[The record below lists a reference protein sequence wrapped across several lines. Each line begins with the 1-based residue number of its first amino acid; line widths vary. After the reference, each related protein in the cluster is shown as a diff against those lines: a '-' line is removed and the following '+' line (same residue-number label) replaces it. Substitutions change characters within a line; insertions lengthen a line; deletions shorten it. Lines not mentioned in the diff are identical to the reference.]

1 MLITGIRNLQ
11 KDKTVSQ
18 KKILILTIMPFLL
31 FFVSLFIGRLAIDP
45 LTLLKILYSKIFFFA
60 PMEKTWTDAM
70 EIVVIRIRLPRALM
84 AMMVG
89 AGLSISGAAFQGM
102 FNNPLV
108 SPYLLGVSSGAG
120 FGAALAIL
128 FESST
133 IAIQFYSFLFGIIAV
148 VLTYSISRVYKTTP
162 LLMLVLSGVVV
173 SSLFMA
179 LISLIKFVADPEEKL
194 PTIVFWIMGSLG
206 GVRLGDILLIFP
218 PIVLGMVGLL
228 LVRWRINL
236 MSMGDREAK
245 AMGTKVELL
254 KAIIIICTTMISAA
268 AVSVCGIIG
277 WVGLVIPHICRMWVG
292 PDHKVL
298 LPTTIVVGACY
309 LLLIDNFARTMTSSE
324 IPLGILTAII
334 GAPFFAYLLRRSKG
348 GWF

>member
-1 MLITGIRNLQ
+1 MTRTKIAALI
-11 KDKTVSQ
+11 
-18 KKILILTIMPFLL
+18 IMPLLIFLI
-31 FFVSLFIGRLAIDP
+31 SLFLGRLLIDP
-45 LTLLKILYSKIFFFA
+45 LTLIKVLCSKVFFFI
-60 PMEKTWTDAM
+60 PMEKTWSDAV
-70 EIVVIRIRLPRALM
+70 EIVVLRIRLPRAVM

-128 FESST
+128 MDRGAAS
-133 IAIQFYSFLFGIIAV
+133 IQFSSFLFGTLAV
-148 VLTYSISRVYKTTP
+148 LLTYCISRVYKTTP
-162 LLMLVLSGVVV
+162 LLMLVLSGIVV
-173 SSLFMA
+173 SSLFMSF
-179 LISLIKFVADPEEKL
+179 ISLIKFVADPEEKL
-194 PTIVFWIMGSLG
+194 PTIVFWIMGSFG
-206 GVRLGDILLIFP
+206 GVRLEDIIITGP
-218 PIVLGMVGLL
+218 PIIIGIMGLL
-228 LVRWRINL
+228 FVRWRINL
-236 MSMGDREAK
+236 MSMGDREAR

-254 KAIIIICTTMISAA
+254 KVIIIICTTMISAA

-298 LPTTIVVGACY
+298 LPTTIAVGACY
-309 LLLIDNFARTMTSSE
+309 LLIIDNFARTMTSSE

>member
-1 MLITGIRNLQ
+1 MSRRKLVVLTVVPLLI
-11 KDKTVSQ
+11 
-18 KKILILTIMPFLL
+18 
-31 FFVSLFIGRLAIDP
+31 FFMSLFIGRFFIDP
-45 LTLLKILYSKIFFFA
+45 VTLLKVLCSKLFFFI
-60 PMEKTWTDAM
+60 PMEKTWTDAV

-128 FESST
+128 MDSS
-133 IAIQFYSFLFGIIAV
+133 AIFIQASSFLFGTLAV
-148 VLTYSISRVYKTTP
+148 ILTYCISRVYKTTP

-179 LISLIKFVADPEEKL
+179 LISLIKFIADPEEKL
-194 PTIVFWIMGSLG
+194 PTIVFWIMGSFG
-206 GVRLGDILLIFP
+206 GVRLEDLLITCP
-218 PIVLGMVGLL
+218 PIIIGITGLL
-228 LVRWRINL
+228 FVRWRINL
-236 MSMGDREAK
+236 MSMGDREAR
-245 AMGTKVELL
+245 AMGTKVEFL
-254 KAIIIICTTMISAA
+254 KVIIIICTTMISAA

-292 PDHKVL
+292 PNHKVL
-298 LPTTIVVGACY
+298 LPVTLFVGAGY
-309 LLLIDNFARTMTSSE
+309 LLIIDNFARAMTSSE

>member
-1 MLITGIRNLQ
+1 MSRA
-11 KDKTVSQ
+11 
-18 KKILILTIMPFLL
+18 KIIILTIMPLLIFFL
-31 FFVSLFIGRLAIDP
+31 SLFVGRLSIDP
-45 LTLLKILYSKIFFFA
+45 ITLLKVLGSKIFFFF
-60 PMEKTWTDAM
+60 PMEKTWSDAV
-70 EIVVIRIRLPRALM
+70 EIVVFRIRLPRAIM

-128 FESST
+128 KDSNTIMIQMSS
-133 IAIQFYSFLFGIIAV
+133 FFFGTMAVII
-148 VLTYSISRVYKTTP
+148 TYCISRVYKTTP

-173 SSLFMA
+173 SSFFMA

-194 PTIVFWIMGSLG
+194 PTIVFWIMGSFG
-206 GVRLGDILLIFP
+206 GVRLEDLFMTCP
-218 PIVLGMVGLL
+218 PIIIGITGLL
-228 LVRWRINL
+228 LVRWRINV
-236 MSMGDREAK
+236 MSMGEKEAR
-245 AMGTKVELL
+245 AMGTKVEAL

-277 WVGLVIPHICRMWVG
+277 WVGLVIPHICRLWVG
-292 PDHKVL
+292 PDHRIL
-298 LPTTIVVGACY
+298 LLVTTIAGACY
-309 LLLIDNFARTMTSSE
+309 LLIIDNFARAMTASE

-334 GAPFFAYLLRRSKG
+334 GAPFFAYLLRGSKG